1 MGKAFLISILDLV
14 GLNPESR
21 LIKSSDGLIK
31 DALDK
36 IKQDLKRSLGQ
47 TSMQEI
53 KNKIKKGS

>member
-1 MGKAFLISILDLV
+1 VGKAFLISILDLV